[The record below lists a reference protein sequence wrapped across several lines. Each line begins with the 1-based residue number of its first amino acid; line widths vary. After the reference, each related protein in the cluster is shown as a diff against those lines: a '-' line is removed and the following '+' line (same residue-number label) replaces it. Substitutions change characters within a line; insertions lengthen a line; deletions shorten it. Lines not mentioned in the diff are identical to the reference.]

1 MSKVLVTGGC
11 GFIGSNI
18 VNRLL
23 KDNHEV
29 IVFDNFLTGDV
40 TNDKAQYYD
49 VDISNADFA
58 DDDNIIEILNG
69 VDVVFHFQC
78 K

>member
-58 DDDNIIEILNG
+58 DDDNII
-69 VDVVFHFQC
+69 
-78 K
+78 